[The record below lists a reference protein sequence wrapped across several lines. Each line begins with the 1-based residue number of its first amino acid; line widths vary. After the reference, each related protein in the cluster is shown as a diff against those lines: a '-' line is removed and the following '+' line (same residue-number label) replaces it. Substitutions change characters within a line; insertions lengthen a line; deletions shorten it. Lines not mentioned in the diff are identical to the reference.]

1 MDSVLIGMMCFGGKI
16 GGLNIAEFYCSCIIV
31 YSCKPCFAV
40 RWDVWSELEIA
51 GCSGLWKWR
60 NVFLKVKRKM
70 MTLNKNIKEDI
81 CTLKV
86 KRNMLTL
93 NKNIKA

>member
-1 MDSVLIGMMCFGGKI
+1 
-16 GGLNIAEFYCSCIIV
+16 
-31 YSCKPCFAV
+31 
-40 RWDVWSELEIA
+40 
-51 GCSGLWKWR
+51 
-60 NVFLKVKRKM
+60 M